1 MKWTVVGNKPVKV
14 GNTLSATKGTWAG
27 TGIAYK
33 YQWFRCA
40 KAFTIAGAIG
50 VATKITTSGA
60 GKCVP
65 IAKATAATY
74 KLAAADKGKFIAVS
88 IKGSN
93 AGLAAGVTMYTKSTA
108 VVK

>member
-1 MKWTVVGNKPVKV
+1 MEMPVKV
-14 GNTLSATKGTWAG
+14 GNTLSATKGTWTG
-27 TGIAYK
+27 TGIVYK
-33 YQWFRCA
+33 YQWYRCA
-40 KAFTIAGAIG
+40 KAFTVAGTTG
-50 VATKITTSGA
+50 VAAKITTAGA
-60 GKCVP
+60 GKCLA

-108 VVK
+108 AVK